1 MLDSRLPD
9 PQASIYP
16 WQQQAWDQLQQSRAR
31 LPHAFL
37 LHGDA
42 GSGKTDF
49 ATHFANSLLCQ
60 RPQAGGHACGT
71 CDACG
76 WFRQYSHPDFRR
88 VRPEIL
94 DEGDAGDAE
103 EGDAEPRKAA
113 KTTKTPSKDI
123 RIEQVRALA
132 GFMNLSTHRN
142 GMRVVLLY
150 PAESLNTASANALL
164 KTLEEPPP
172 QTVILLVCHR
182 VDRLLPTIL
191 SRCRKFAMPMPDH
204 AQALA
209 WLQDQGVTNADVWL
223 AEQGGAPLAAFEQAQ
238 AGGRELLDDFL
249 QHLARPGREAALAAA
264 ERLQKA
270 PVPALVAWMQR
281 WLFDVFSCKLSGT
294 IRYYPR
300 HRSHITS
307 LAARADVDDLMAGW
321 QALTHR
327 RAVAEH
333 PLSAKL
339 FIEDML
345 LDYARIFSR
354 G

>member
-1 MLDSRLPD
+1 MDSPAFNP
-9 PQASIYP
+9 PQSSIYP
-16 WQQQAWDQLQQSRAR
+16 WQVQAWDQLQQARSR
-31 LPHAFL
+31 LPHAIL

-49 ATHFANSLLCQ
+49 ASHFAQSLLCQ
-60 RPQAGGHACGT
+60 RPLAGGHACGV

-76 WFRQYSHPDFRR
+76 WFSQYSHPDFRR

-94 DEGDAGDAE
+94 DEGDGAGAE
-103 EGDAEPRKAA
+103 DGEVEPRKVA
-113 KTTKTPSKDI
+113 KSTKAPSKNI
-123 RIEQVRALA
+123 RIEQVRALS

-191 SRCRKFAMPMPDH
+191 SRCRKFALPMPDRP
-204 AQALA
+204 QALA
-209 WLQDQGVTNADVWL
+209 WLQAQGVQDADVWL
-223 AEQGGAPLAAFEQAQ
+223 AEQGGAPLAALEQAQ

-249 QHLARPGREAALAAA
+249 QQLARPSRETALATA

-270 PVPALVAWMQR
+270 PVPALVAWLQR

-300 HRSHITS
+300 HRSQLTA
-307 LAARADVDDLMAGW
+307 LAARADVNALLKAL
-321 QALTHR
+321 QALTQR
-327 RAVAEH
+327 RAIAEH

>member
-1 MLDSRLPD
+1 M
-9 PQASIYP
+9 
-16 WQQQAWDQLQQSRAR
+16 QQARGR
-31 LPHAFL
+31 LPHAIL

-49 ATHFANSLLCQ
+49 ANHFAQSLLCQ
-60 RPQAGGHACGT
+60 RPLAGGQACDV
-71 CDACG
+71 CAACG
-76 WFRQYSHPDFRR
+76 WFSQYSHPDFRR

-94 DEGDAGDAE
+94 DEGEGADAE
-103 EGDAEPRKAA
+103 DGEAEPRKA
-113 KTTKTPSKDI
+113 KSTKAPSKDI

-132 GFMNLSTHRN
+132 SFMNLSTHRN

-150 PAESLNTASANALL
+150 PAENLNNAAANALL
-164 KTLEEPPP
+164 KTLEEPPS

-182 VDRLLPTIL
+182 IDRLLPTIL
-191 SRCRKFAMPMPDH
+191 SRCRKVALPMPDRP
-204 AQALA
+204 QALA
-209 WLQDQGVTNADVWL
+209 WLQAQGVQDADVWL
-223 AEQGGAPLAAFEQAQ
+223 AEQGGAPLAALEQAQ

-249 QHLARPGREAALAAA
+249 QQLARPGRETALATA

-270 PVPALVAWMQR
+270 PVPALVAWLQR

-300 HRSHITS
+300 HRNQLTA
-307 LAARADVDDLMAGW
+307 LAARADVNDLLQAL
-321 QALTHR
+321 QALTQR
-327 RAVAEH
+327 RAIAEH

-345 LDYARIFSR
+345 LDYAQIFSR

>member
-1 MLDSRLPD
+1 MANTQSP
-9 PQASIYP
+9 IYP
-16 WQQQAWDQLQQSRAR
+16 WQQTAWEQLQQARSR
-31 LPHAFL
+31 LPHAIL
-37 LHGDA
+37 LHGDT

-49 ATHFANSLLCQ
+49 ATHFAQALLCQ
-60 RPQAGGHACGT
+60 RPLAGGFACGA

-76 WFRQYSHPDFRR
+76 WFGQYSHPDFRR

-94 DEGDAGDAE
+94 DDGDGADADDNE
-103 EGDAEPRKAA
+103 AEPRKAA
-113 KTTKTPSKDI
+113 KSTKAPSKDI

-172 QTVILLVCHR
+172 QTVIVLVCHR
-182 VDRLLPTIL
+182 IDRLLPTIL
-191 SRCRKFAMPMPDH
+191 SRCRKFAMPMPGRAD
-204 AQALA
+204 ALA
-209 WLQDQGVTNADVWL
+209 WLQAQEVKDADIWL
-223 AEQGGAPLAAFEQAQ
+223 AEQGGAPLSALAQAH

-249 QHLARPGREAALAAA
+249 QQLGRPGREAALATA

-270 PVPALVAWMQR
+270 PVPELVAWLQR
-281 WLFDVFSCKLSGT
+281 WLYDVSSCKLSGT

-300 HRSHITS
+300 HRTQLVA
-307 LAARADVDDLMAGW
+307 LAARADINELLAGV
-321 QALTHR
+321 QAMTQR
-327 RAVAEH
+327 RAIAEH
-333 PLSAKL
+333 PLASRL

-345 LDYARIFSR
+345 LDYARIFS
-354 G
+354 

>member
-1 MLDSRLPD
+1 MDASNPD
-9 PQASIYP
+9 HQPLSIYP
-16 WQQQAWDQLQQSRAR
+16 WQLDAWTQLQHARSR
-31 LPHAFL
+31 LPHAIL

-49 ATHFANSLLCQ
+49 ATQFAQSLLCQ
-60 RPQAGGHACGT
+60 RPLPGGHACGK

-76 WFRQYSHPDFRR
+76 WFSQYSHPDFRR

-94 DEGDAGDAE
+94 EDGDGPDAE
-103 EGDAEPRKAA
+103 EGEAEPRKAA
-113 KTTKTPSKDI
+113 KSTKAPSKEI
-123 RIEQVRALA
+123 RIEQIRALA

-172 QTVILLVCHR
+172 HTVLLLVCHR
-182 VDRLLPTIL
+182 IDRLLPTIL
-191 SRCRKFAMPMPDH
+191 SRCRKFAMPMPDRPE
-204 AQALA
+204 ALA
-209 WLQDQGVTNADVWL
+209 WLQTQQVKDADVWL
-223 AEQGGAPLAAFEQAQ
+223 AEQGGATLAALDQSRV
-238 AGGRELLDDFL
+238 GTRELLDDFL
-249 QHLARPGREAALAAA
+249 IQLARPGRETALASAD
-264 ERLQKA
+264 RLQKA
-270 PVPALVAWMQR
+270 PVPELVAWLQR

-300 HRSHITS
+300 HRTQLSA
-307 LAARADVDDLMAGW
+307 LAARADVNVLLA
-321 QALTHR
+321 ALASLTQR
-327 RAVAEH
+327 RAIADH
-333 PLSAKL
+333 PLAARL